1 MLTLIALSA
10 AHAVVQS
17 ARQTPSLAVA
27 QLAVPHAMVATIGT
41 APPGATTFLK
51 LVNWVKW
58 IAGSLAG
65 VSMIVVAIIL
75 MVQHH
80 APGTSHAGRLL
91 KVFSGMML
99 LSSAS
104 AIAAVLVH

>member
-1 MLTLIALSA
+1 
-10 AHAVVQS
+10 
-17 ARQTPSLAVA
+17 
-27 QLAVPHAMVATIGT
+27 MVATFGT

-80 APGTSHAGRLL
+80 APGASHAGRLL

>member
-1 MLTLIALSA
+1 LLALSA
-10 AHAVVQS
+10 AQAVAHS
-17 ARQTPSLAVA
+17 GDPTPSVAVA
-27 QLAVPHAMVATIGT
+27 QLAGTHAMLATFGT

-65 VSMIVVAIIL
+65 VSMIVVAVIL